1 MAFSKNAESTVFLFL
16 IDQRM
21 TLNWNVVGVAK
32 FAIQNRHCYAI
43 YIQNHCTDSDYFKR
57 VSLSISKNT
66 IVMSHALKSSDH
78 QVN

>member
-1 MAFSKNAESTVFLFL
+1 MPFSKNAESTVFLFL

-43 YIQNHCTDSDYFKR
+43 YIYKTT
-57 VSLSISKNT
+57 VLIA
-66 IVMSHALKSSDH
+66 IILKEFLYH
-78 QVN
+78 FVKTR

>member
-1 MAFSKNAESTVFLFL
+1 MPFSKNAESTVVLFL

-43 YIQNHCTDSDYFKR
+43 YIYIYKTT
-57 VSLSISKNT
+57 VLIA
-66 IVMSHALKSSDH
+66 IILKEFLY
-78 QVN
+78 QLVKTR